1 MLPWLSVAN
10 ARVDDR
16 IGTDTERNIGGWTF
30 RSRFGRVSLV
40 GLELVSGDGL
50 FVGVLAF
57 QCVYNCYYYSDGRY
71 ESHCEEDQ
79 WVSPWGAC
87 EEAADHCLADAV
99 EDV

>member
-1 MLPWLSVAN
+1 MLPWLSAAN
-10 ARVDDR
+10 ARGDDR

-57 QCVYNCYYYSDGRY
+57 
-71 ESHCEEDQ
+71 
-79 WVSPWGAC
+79 
-87 EEAADHCLADAV
+87 
-99 EDV
+99 